1 VKPSGREPPGARR
14 LSLEP
19 QEKRTM
25 SESSKMGAFVVAIAA
40 APLLGLACST
50 TELVPLVPS
59 EDGVAVVQEAQLE
72 LKAEVQPGENSVPNT
87 LTPIKISLKNLAP
100 ESVHVALD
108 DIELE
113 LVENGKTS
121 EAVPPQR
128 IKPRPPIGLGVDP
141 ASPFASQTATSS
153 ASVNPPA
160 AAIAPDPNTTYQ
172 ADAAHGK
179 DVTTDPVRREIIAT
193 AFTGG
198 EIASGATEEGLVYF
212 ATPPKHIERLRLIV
226 RVRARQG
233 QNPPATIEIPYA
245 VKS

>member
-1 VKPSGREPPGARR
+1 
-14 LSLEP
+14 
-19 QEKRTM
+19 M
-25 SESSKMGAFVVAIAA
+25 SDSSKTRAVLVAIAA

-59 EDGVAVVQEAQLE
+59 EDGVAVVQKARLE
-72 LKAEVQPGENSVPNT
+72 LKAEVMPGENSVPNT
-87 LTPIKISLKNLAP
+87 LTPIKISLTNLAP

-121 EAVPPQR
+121 EAVPPER
-128 IKPRPPIGLGVDP
+128 IKPRPPVGLGVDP

-153 ASVNPPA
+153 ASVTPPA
-160 AAIAPDPNTTYQ
+160 AALAPDPNTTFQ
-172 ADAAHGK
+172 ADAARGK

-193 AFTGG
+193 AFNGG

-212 ATPPKHIERLRLIV
+212 ATPSKHVERLRLIV
-226 RVRARQG
+226 RVHGSEGDMPA
-233 QNPPATIEIPYA
+233 ATIEIPYA

>member
-1 VKPSGREPPGARR
+1 
-14 LSLEP
+14 
-19 QEKRTM
+19 M
-25 SESSKMGAFVVAIAA
+25 SESAKMGAFVVALVA
-40 APLLGLACST
+40 APLLGVGCST

-59 EDGVAVVQEAQLE
+59 EDGVAVVREAQLE

-87 LTPIKISLKNLAP
+87 LTPIKIALTNLAP
-100 ESVHVALD
+100 QSVHVALH
-108 DIELE
+108 DIELQ
-113 LVENGKTS
+113 LVDNGKTS
-121 EAVPPQR
+121 EAVLPER
-128 IKPRPPIGLGVDP
+128 IKPRPPVGLGVDP

-153 ASVNPPA
+153 AAVNPPA
-160 AAIAPDPNTTYQ
+160 AAIAPDPNTTFQ

-212 ATPPKHIERLRLIV
+212 ATPSKRVERLRLVV
-226 RVRARQG
+226 RVRTPEGQG
-233 QNPPATIEIPYA
+233 RAATIEIPYA